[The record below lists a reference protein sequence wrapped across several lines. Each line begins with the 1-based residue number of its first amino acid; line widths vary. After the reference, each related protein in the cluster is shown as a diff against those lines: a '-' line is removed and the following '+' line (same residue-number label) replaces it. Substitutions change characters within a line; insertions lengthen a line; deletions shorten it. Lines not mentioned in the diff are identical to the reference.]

1 MGISLITL
9 NEYKNYVGITSP
21 NQDTAIS
28 TIIPKV
34 SELVKT
40 LCRRTFKDYLDDAKT
55 EYFEGGECFN
65 LAEAPVVQI
74 MSVEQSTDYGSTWTS
89 LTEYTD
95 WVLKKK
101 TEQIVPVNPTRY
113 FEDLVNGYKVMYT
126 AGYETLPEDLKLA
139 VLDLVTYYLKND
151 AAVHSSKAPGTNS
164 VQIEYV
170 STTNM
175 PAHIKRVLDLY
186 VMNYN

>member
-9 NEYKNYVGITSP
+9 SEYKNYVGITSP

-28 TIIPKV
+28 AIIPKV

-40 LCRRTFKDYLDDAKT
+40 ICRRTFKDYIDDSKV
-55 EYFEGGECFN
+55 EYFDGGDVFN
-65 LAEAPVVQI
+65 PAEAPVLQI
-74 MSVEQSTDYGSTWTS
+74 QSIEKSTDYGSTWTN

-95 WVLKKK
+95 WVFKKS
-101 TEQIVPVNPTRY
+101 TQQVVPVNPIRY
-113 FEDLVNGYKVMYT
+113 FEDLINGYKITYT

-151 AAVHSSKAPGTNS
+151 AAVHSTKAPGTNS
-164 VQIEYV
+164 VQIEYI